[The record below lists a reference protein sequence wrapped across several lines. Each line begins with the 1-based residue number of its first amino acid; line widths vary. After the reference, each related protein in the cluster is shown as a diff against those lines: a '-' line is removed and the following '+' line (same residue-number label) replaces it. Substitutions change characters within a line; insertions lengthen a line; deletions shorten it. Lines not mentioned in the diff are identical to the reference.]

1 MQIQSASAYTVFS
14 LNNSSQ
20 QRQASAST
28 TASSA
33 PSAATFADKATIS
46 QAARDRAAEDAKG
59 GGTYNFTN
67 MTPNEMG
74 KLVADGKIAGGFMT
88 LTEPQFKAMWQANS
102 QGLTG
107 SALQDAMNVANNT
120 PVDYVQLYTNGIRS
134 SKAYGIDTTGLES
147 ILSQMQFLQSAH

>member
-1 MQIQSASAYTVFS
+1 MGIQPSSAYTALSFIA
-14 LNNSSQ
+14 NSP
-20 QRQASAST
+20 QRQTSAVATPASA
-28 TASSA
+28 ASA
-33 PSAATFADKATIS
+33 PNVADKATIS
-46 QAARDRAAEDAKG
+46 QAARDRAADETKG
-59 GGTYNFTN
+59 GGTYDFTN

-107 SALQDAMNVANNT
+107 TALQDAMNVANNT

-134 SKAYGIDTTGLES
+134 SKAYGIDTAGLES
-147 ILSQMQFLQSAH
+147 ILSQMQALQGAH